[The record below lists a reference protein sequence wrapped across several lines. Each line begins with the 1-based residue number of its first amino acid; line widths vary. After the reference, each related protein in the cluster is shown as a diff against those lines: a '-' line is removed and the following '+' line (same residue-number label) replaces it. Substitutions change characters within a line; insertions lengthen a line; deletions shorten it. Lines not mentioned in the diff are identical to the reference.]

1 MVPRP
6 LKVLSPAVVIICRAM
21 VGDSYPEG
29 CSANT
34 SLIRQDAF
42 WTTLICA
49 KIWPVVKVSAISY
62 RSARISFFQC
72 RRTVDPGGDIYTR
85 HAMLAVATSSK
96 ESTIA
101 CPHIPTLKAKNNLV
115 TILRYAISPAPV
127 QRSVPLTHLV
137 GLVTQ
142 PSALGDDF
150 GHLVHLS
157 LRTTECPEPLL
168 REFSRTLVLA
178 VTEQFNHA
186 AFVWGETVIGKLSES
201 RADVV
206 RSGHGRRTQ
215 KLPSQRRERKQF
227 SC

>member
-1 MVPRP
+1 M
-6 LKVLSPAVVIICRAM
+6 PA
-21 VGDSYPEG
+21 
-29 CSANT
+29 
-34 SLIRQDAF
+34 LLLQ
-42 WTTLICA
+42 
-49 KIWPVVKVSAISY
+49 
-62 RSARISFFQC
+62 
-72 RRTVDPGGDIYTR
+72 RRTCALDRWGTYVTRIEANGKAGSLLDFLRHPGGVVERKIGCR
-85 HAMLAVATSSK
+85 CRSHFSGNEA
-96 ESTIA
+96 
-101 CPHIPTLKAKNNLV
+101 
-115 TILRYAISPAPV
+115 